1 VKIFETFR
9 NSFVSWPFSSH
20 NLLVLILIE
29 FNSTYVVQKVEGDS
43 IHFETVVSYRFENAN

>member
-1 VKIFETFR
+1 MKIFETFR